1 MYIADERILFEYWHV
16 AQIFLPMLSLSIP
29 CEFYADILSE
39 TVYFVTWKLCYSKIY
54 SNSIIAYHMVEYF
67 GDFIHIWRHIQS
79 SKYHNSIFWN
89 NHWYCKHSILLL
101 HFDMSCRK
109 AMNHYINQWWTSS
122 MMPYGV
128 PRQQWSKTIRCWVL
142 YLLRSTAVTQH
153 TCINLR
159 ATKIAE

>member
-1 MYIADERILFEYWHV
+1 MREYCLNTDTSRKYFCLCFLCLFRVNSMRTYCLKQFILLHGNCVVLKYTVIPLLLIIWWNTSEILFISEGTYKAV
-16 AQIFLPMLSLSIP
+16 NIMIP
-29 CEFYADILSE
+29 SFE
-39 TVYFVTWKLCYSKIY
+39 
-54 SNSIIAYHMVEYF
+54 III
-67 GDFIHIWRHIQS
+67 DT
-79 SKYHNSIFWN
+79 
-89 NHWYCKHSILLL
+89 CKHSILLL

-159 ATKIAE
+159 ATKITE